1 MHFLSIQSIFF
12 EPSDK
17 QVCKI
22 VFIEIAHQEMG
33 IAFDPYF
40 GQFYQGCLS
49 AVAIDSFHEFASHL
63 QARSEEHTLI
73 QIGRAHV

>member
-22 VFIEIAHQEMG
+22 VVIEVAHQEMLTYG
-33 IAFDPYF
+33 KDNHNI
-40 GQFYQGCLS
+40 
-49 AVAIDSFHEFASHL
+49 
-63 QARSEEHTLI
+63 
-73 QIGRAHV
+73 